1 MNTVMPD
8 SIVTT
13 KGRTTIPAQVRD
25 QLGIREGTRLVWHLM
40 PDGSLVVRAKT
51 GSLRGMAGML
61 KSKVGKGSSISVDDM
76 KAWRR

>member
-1 MNTVMPD
+1 MPD

-51 GSLRGMAGML
+51 GSLRNMAGVL
-61 KSKVGKGSSISVDDM
+61 KSKTRNGSRVSIDDM